1 VDSVTFIVNNDNIPE
16 YALEK
21 PAGITALIGKVTVK
35 FDGKT
40 SGRM

>member
-1 VDSVTFIVNNDNIPE
+1 MDSVTFIVNNDNIPE

-21 PAGITALIGKVTVK
+21 PAGIIVLGEVTVK

-40 SGRM
+40 SGRT